1 MQGGNAQARWC
12 IGNDVERLIY
22 VDDSLPGITRR
33 GAGRG
38 FAYYRPDGV
47 LIRCREERS
56 RLNAIALPPAY
67 SNAWF
72 CTQPDGHI
80 LATGYDDRGR
90 KQYRYHPE
98 FRTLREGEK
107 FDRCADFGEALPK
120 IRKRVES
127 EIQGDSATRQRVL
140 AAVVRLLDM
149 GFVRIGNE
157 IYKKANNSFGAST
170 LRDRHATITGSTV
183 ELCFVGK
190 GGKERSLTLED
201 EALAR
206 AVEDARD
213 VPGQHLFQYYD
224 DDGQRQ
230 PIGSCDVNAYL
241 RETIGEEFSAK
252 NFRTWHASVLAFAVL
267 AEARQRPAISAV
279 LEEVSDKLGNTPTV
293 ARNSYIHPAVIDILS
308 RENGWENWRENL
320 QLPRSTRYLTRH
332 ERGLL
337 AFLESSPRAAE
348 LLAA

>member
-1 MQGGNAQARWC
+1 M
-12 IGNDVERLIY
+12 ERLIY

-38 FAYYRPDGV
+38 FAYYAPDGS
-47 LIRCREERS
+47 LIRCRAEKR

-67 SNAWF
+67 SKAWF
-72 CTQPDGHI
+72 CTEPNGHI

-98 FRTLREGEK
+98 FRAMREGEK
-107 FDRCADFGEALPK
+107 FDRCALFGESLPK
-120 IRKRVES
+120 IRKRVERD
-127 EIQGDSATRQRVL
+127 IIGDSATRPRVL

-157 IYKKANNSFGAST
+157 IYKNTNNSFGAST
-170 LRDRHATITGSTV
+170 LRDRHARITGSTV

-190 GGKERSLTLED
+190 GGKQRSLTLED

-206 AVEDARD
+206 ALEDARD
-213 VPGQHLFQYYD
+213 VPGQHLFQFYD
-224 DDGQRQ
+224 AQGKRQ

-241 RETIGEEFSAK
+241 RETIGEEFSAR
-252 NFRTWHASVLAFAVL
+252 NFRTWHASVLAYAVL
-267 AEARQRPAISAV
+267 AEAKSRPAISAV
-279 LEEVSDKLGNTPTV
+279 LDAVSDKLGNTPTV

-308 RENGWENWRENL
+308 RDKGWDTWRAEL
-320 QLPRSTRYLTRH
+320 QLPRATRYLTRH

-337 AFLESSPRAAE
+337 DFLENSPRAAE

>member
-1 MQGGNAQARWC
+1 MEGLVY
-12 IGNDVERLIY
+12 I
-22 VDDSLPGITRR
+22 DDSLPGITRR

-38 FAYYRPDGV
+38 FAYYTPDGA
-47 LIRCREERS
+47 LIRCRKERS

-72 CTQPDGHI
+72 CTLPNGHI

-90 KQYRYHPE
+90 KQYRYHPD
-98 FRTLREGEK
+98 FRTMRESEK
-107 FDRCADFGEALPK
+107 FDRCAVFGERLPK
-120 IRKRVES
+120 IRKRVENDI
-127 EIQGDSATRQRVL
+127 EGASATRSRVL

-157 IYKKANNSFGAST
+157 IYKKTNNSFGAST
-170 LRDRHATITGSTV
+170 LRDRHATITGSRV

-190 GGKERSLTLED
+190 GGKERCLTLED

-224 DDGQRQ
+224 EDGKRQ
-230 PIGSCDVNAYL
+230 PIGSFDVNAYL
-241 RETIGEEFSAK
+241 RETIGDEFSAK

-267 AEARQRPAISAV
+267 ADARKRPTISEV
-279 LEEVSDKLGNTPTV
+279 LEEVADKLGNTPTV
-293 ARNSYIHPAVIDILS
+293 VRNSYIHPAVIEVLS
-308 RENGWENWRENL
+308 RDQGWEGWREKL
-320 QLPRSTRYLTRH
+320 QLPRATRYLTRH

-337 AFLESSPRAAE
+337 ELLEASPRAAK

>member
-1 MQGGNAQARWC
+1 M
-12 IGNDVERLIY
+12 ESLIY
-22 VDDSLPGITRR
+22 VDDSLPGISRR

-38 FAYYRPDGV
+38 FAYYQPDGT
-47 LIRCREERS
+47 LIRCRKERT

-67 SNAWF
+67 SKAWF
-72 CTQPDGHI
+72 CTLPNGHI

-98 FRTLREGEK
+98 FRTMRESEK
-107 FDRCADFGEALPK
+107 FDRCAQFGAKLPE
-120 IRKRVES
+120 IRKRVEKD
-127 EIQGDSATRQRVL
+127 IAGDTATRPRVL

-170 LRDRHATITGSTV
+170 LRDRHATITGSKV

-224 DDGQRQ
+224 DEGNRQ

-252 NFRTWHASVLAFAVL
+252 NFRTWHASVLAFSVL
-267 AEARQRPAISAV
+267 AEARKRPAISAM
-279 LEEVSDKLGNTPTV
+279 LDEVADRLGNTPTV

-308 RENGWENWRENL
+308 RDRGWEEWREDL
-320 QLPRSTRYLTRH
+320 QLPRATRYLTRH

-337 AFLESSPRAAE
+337 DLLGNSPRAAE